1 MKWKAQILTR
11 RKTMRKVILIVVLV
25 LLVLIVG
32 AGVFFWYSMGKPL
45 YEPGMVRAG
54 ENLRAPLTPPEPS
67 GDEHFW
73 SVEQD
78 IQLYHFSEG
87 EGRNVLIVHGGPGY
101 PFAQP
106 WPGLEPLTNEF
117 EFHYYDQR
125 GCGQS
130 TRPIDRFPST
140 NYYQNMKTLDG
151 ALGIGAQVA
160 DMERIR
166 QILGEEKLIV
176 IGHSFGGFLASLYA
190 AEFPERVE
198 ALILVA
204 PADVLVMPQKDGGL
218 FEEVRKRL
226 PENMQEDYAAY
237 LDEYLDFKSIFSKS
251 EADLMALNEGFG
263 KYHEVAFEGF
273 IPEQGESGGWMVWA
287 MYLSMGTRHD
297 YRDALKDVTA
307 PVLVI
312 HGADD
317 LQTEEASRIYVDAFP
332 NARFQVIEDATHF
345 SFYEQPD
352 EFSAA
357 TSEFLSELK

>member
-1 MKWKAQILTR
+1 MK
-11 RKTMRKVILIVVLV
+11 KVIVIVVLI
-25 LLVLIVG
+25 LLVLIVA
-32 AGVFFWYSMGKPL
+32 AGVFFWYAMGKPL

-54 ENLRAPLTPPEPS
+54 ENLRAPLAPPEQS
-67 GDEHFW
+67 GNEHFW
-73 SVEQD
+73 NVERD

-106 WPGLEPLTNEF
+106 WPGLEPLTNEYQ
-117 EFHYYDQR
+117 FHYYDQR

-130 TRPIDRFPST
+130 TRPIDRFSSA
-140 NYYQNMKTLDG
+140 NYYQNMKTLDQT
-151 ALGIGAQVA
+151 LGLGPQVA
-160 DMERIR
+160 DIERIR
-166 QILGEEKLIV
+166 QILGEEKLIL

-226 PENMQEDYAAY
+226 PADMQADYDAY
-237 LDEYLDFKSIFSKS
+237 LKEYLDFRNLFSKS
-251 EADLMALNEGFG
+251 EADLAALNEGFG
-263 KYHEVAFEGF
+263 KYYGAVFEGS
-273 IPEQGESGGWMVWA
+273 IPEQGKPGGWMVWA
-287 MYLSMGTRHD
+287 MYVSMGTRHD
-297 YRDALKDVTA
+297 YRAALKDVKA

-317 LQTEEASRIYVDAFP
+317 LQPEEASRVYVDAFP
-332 NARFQVIEDATHF
+332 NARFHVIEDATHF
-345 SFYEQPD
+345 SFYEQPE
-352 EFSAA
+352 EFAA
-357 TSEFLSELK
+357 VVSEFLGGLK